1 MKKSKLVL
9 FVLALAV
16 VAAAVLYYAAVA
28 PALVGGERVA
38 GVFAGALRD
47 GPGLDVRYAD
57 ATFKLFPRP
66 ALELRDV
73 TFIGRGGK
81 EIIRADA
88 LRIGLSYVGFIT
100 LKPSVATVEFV
111 RPRADLAPG
120 DVSLGEA
127 GKAPSFR
134 GTVTITDGFVRYAG
148 ETRTALMD
156 GVSGRLRCKAAWG
169 EELEVRGKLN
179 ADKLRFAAA
188 AGEAAGGMAVA
199 AEGKLRYRPEAPG
212 GRLFFDELD
221 FLFGKARLSV
231 GGELQTGAGE
241 KEVELALTG
250 KRMALG
256 QVLPALAPR
265 FGDAELEGELDLSLG
280 VKGRWGEGRR
290 PDVRG
295 KLEVKKG
302 ALRPAEG
309 EGISGVAASVR
320 FAGDKYVVE
329 NVRGRTRGGSFKGHG
344 VVRPADN
351 WPYKLKLEGPVPLEV
366 VATALGIPDAYM
378 LAGAAQ
384 LDLDVDGELSNPGRT
399 SLEGTIRLSDCRARL
414 KPFAVPFQRLSGT
427 LYCDGY
433 RIKTGKVKG
442 QLGGDEFEIGGSW
455 QGFDT
460 PRVDFVAVADELDL
474 DAALPTAEVK
484 RRFAERGSAPLGLPG
499 RDITAK
505 GRVRFKKFKLLSV
518 RGSKLEADFEYGGG
532 ILNIKKLDFN
542 AYDGK
547 VRAQMTV
554 YPGAHP
560 RYTCSATIRGARV
573 GVFLTENKY
582 LENVVTGRFS
592 ADATFSAEGT
602 AYDDVARTFGGK
614 GSLEL
619 AGGRVAGLPLVDEL
633 AKWSRI
639 DLFSPLQ
646 VSKLWAMCDARDGV
660 VRTAELRVENPDMVV
675 EAAGEATLGKKVNF
689 AVRTKF
695 NEKAAERLARA
706 GKALALVR
714 DEEGGGHFNFV
725 VTGEAARPAFQLD
738 AASML
743 GAAGEEAPRGEE
755 EELVGT
761 GDLF

>member
-1 MKKSKLVL
+1 MKKRKLFV
-9 FVLALAV
+9 FVLALTV

-28 PALVGGERVA
+28 PALVGKESVA
-38 GVFAGALRD
+38 EAFADGLKA

-73 TFIGRGGK
+73 TLIGRGGK

-88 LRIGLSYVGFIT
+88 LRVGLSYVGFVT
-100 LKPSVATVEFV
+100 LKPSVATVAFV

-120 DVSLGEA
+120 DVSLGEP
-127 GKAPSFR
+127 GKAPPFR
-134 GTVTITDGFVRYAG
+134 GTVTVTEGFVRYAG
-148 ETRTALMD
+148 KTRTALMD
-156 GVSGRLRCKAAWG
+156 GVNGRLRCKAAWG
-169 EELEVRGKLN
+169 EELEVRGKLS
-179 ADKLRFAAA
+179 ADKLRFGAA
-188 AGEAAGGMAVA
+188 AGEAAGGPAVA
-199 AEGKLRYRPEAPG
+199 AEGKISYRPEAAG

-221 FLFGKARLSV
+221 FLFGKARLRV
-231 GGELQTGAGE
+231 GGEVQTGAGE
-241 KEVELALTG
+241 KDVQLTLTG
-250 KRMALG
+250 KRMALA

-265 FGDAELEGELDLSLG
+265 FGDAELEGELDLSLA
-280 VKGRWGEGRR
+280 VKGKWGEGHR

-302 ALRPAEG
+302 ALRPEDG

-329 NVRGRTRGGSFKGHG
+329 NFRGRTRGGNVKGYG
-344 VVRPADN
+344 VVRPTNN
-351 WPYKLKLEGPVPLEV
+351 WPFQLKLEGPVPLELA
-366 VATALGIPDAYM
+366 ATALGIPDAYM
-378 LAGAAQ
+378 LAGVAHF
-384 LDLDVDGELSNPGRT
+384 DLDVDGELSQAGRT
-399 SLEGTIRLSDCRARL
+399 SLEGTVRLSDCRARL
-414 KPFAVPFQRLSGT
+414 KPFAVPFQGLSGT

-433 RIKTGKVKG
+433 RIKTGKVEG
-442 QLGGDEFEIGGSW
+442 RLAGGEFEIGGSW

-474 DAALPTAEVK
+474 DAALPTKEAK
-484 RRFAERGSAPLGLPG
+484 RRYAERGSAPLGLPG
-499 RDITAK
+499 RDITAN

-532 ILNIKKLDFN
+532 ILNIKKLDFR

-554 YPGAHP
+554 YPGARP
-560 RYTCSATIRGARV
+560 RYTCSAVIRGARV

-582 LENVVTGRFS
+582 LENVLTGRFS
-592 ADATFSAEGT
+592 ADVTFSAEGT
-602 AYDDVARTFGGK
+602 TYDDVKRTFGGK

-619 AGGRVAGLPLVDEL
+619 AGGRIAGLPLSDEL
-633 AKWSRI
+633 AKWSRV
-639 DLFSPLQ
+639 DLYSPLQ

-660 VRTAELRVENPDMVV
+660 VRTADLRVENPDMVI
-675 EAAGEATLGKKVNF
+675 EAAGEATLEKKLNF
-689 AVRTKF
+689 AVRTEF
-695 NEKAAERLARA
+695 NEKAAERLARE

-714 DEEGGGHFNFV
+714 DEDGRGHFNFV

-743 GAAGEEAPRGEE
+743 GAAGEGAPPGEE
-755 EELVGT
+755 EELAGT
-761 GDLF
+761 DDLF